1 MSNDNMLGLNLCES
15 VQICIGMYS
24 HIRQTSNFF
33 FYLLETGH
41 DRAMIAQSQES

>member
-24 HIRQTSNFF
+24 HIRQTSNFLF
-33 FYLLETGH
+33 IYWRH